1 MRGVASQL
9 DWGTE
14 EIVSEFVRGGRLGT
28 SDLYRFTY
36 YARDGHGRF
45 EIELREQQ
53 IRDIAAGHL
62 DEIDAVEHDPNTRVP
77 RGRALLVWGEYDE
90 DALAVRTDH
99 DLGVALDGLQA
110 IGSGDP
116 ILARLWGTADEQ
128 VVFVINGAEC
138 ALYVVRGTHGYGTS
152 IGDQAW
158 NGTFEL
164 VDHDVGAV
172 SIPWSHCV
180 SWRIARP
187 ALVRFAETG
196 ELGDGVELD
205 GSIPSQLLMLGDFD
219 RTAELETRRPP
230 PVEPALTSL
239 PAKTPHGEW
248 AGRLIGSLV
257 ELRLLELDSSILDSI
272 TARTAMLL
280 VELGDDAQDE
290 MPAAQK
296 LAKELAR
303 MRGVGHLDATP
314 GDLQIALRRTQYA
327 PTMPVEMPFK

>member
-1 MRGVASQL
+1 MRGFVSQV

-14 EIVSEFVRGGRLGT
+14 EVVSEAVRGGKVG
-28 SDLYRFTY
+28 SDLYRFMY
-36 YARDGHGRF
+36 YARDGHARF

-53 IRDIAAGHL
+53 IRDIAAGVL

-77 RGRALLVWGEYDE
+77 RGRALLVWGEYDD
-90 DALAVRTDH
+90 DALAVRTDQ
-99 DLGVALDGLQA
+99 DLSVALDGLQA

-152 IGDQAW
+152 IGDQSW

-205 GSIPSQLLMLGDFD
+205 GSIPSHLLMLGDFD
-219 RTAELETRRPP
+219 RQAELETRRPP
-230 PVEPALTSL
+230 AVEPALTSL

-248 AGRLIGSLV
+248 AGRLLGSLV

-280 VELGDDAQDE
+280 IELGENAQDE

-303 MRGVGHLDATP
+303 LRGIGALDATP

-327 PTMPVEMPFK
+327 PTMPVEVPFK